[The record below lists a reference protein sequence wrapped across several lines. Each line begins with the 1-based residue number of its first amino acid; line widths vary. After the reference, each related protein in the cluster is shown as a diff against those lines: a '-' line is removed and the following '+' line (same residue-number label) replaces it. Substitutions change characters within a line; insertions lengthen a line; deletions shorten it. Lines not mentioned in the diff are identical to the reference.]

1 MRVTAEPL
9 PSSCFARRVG
19 VVPRATTE
27 VVARSLTAA
36 PTPRRAKRGVVEAV
50 GVEPT
55 SERPVAAELYMLIR
69 PWYFAI
75 GNKERRMRRPL
86 AQMSLVHNDAGRVSG
101 PAD

>member
-1 MRVTAEPL
+1 MEKQWRRREKRDD
-9 PSSCFARRVG
+9 FAK
-19 VVPRATTE
+19 TLE
-27 VVARSLTAA
+27 
-36 PTPRRAKRGVVEAV
+36 KVVEAV

-86 AQMSLVHNDAGRVSG
+86 AQMSLVHDDAGRVSG